1 MFVCSN
7 CVEVDLNLTKL
18 GNTIW
23 SMSVSHGP
31 CECCEAITEC
41 GEVSTQVDA
50 YWDDDAE
57 DKRSD
62 LIRKS
67 MGY

>member
-18 GNTIW
+18 GNTVW
-23 SMSVSHGP
+23 SMSLVFHGP
-31 CECCEAITEC
+31 CECCDTVTEC
-41 GEVSTQVDA
+41 GEVSAQVDA

-57 DKRSD
+57 E
-62 LIRKS
+62 LLKS

>member
-7 CVEVDLNLTKL
+7 CVEVDLNLTEL
-18 GNTIW
+18 GNTVW

-31 CECCEAITEC
+31 CECCEAVTHC

-57 DKRSD
+57 QIVKD
-62 LIRKS
+62 